1 MSTIVPVSVPLG
13 VQGGRRIPLK
23 VGGGKTVNLGID
35 TAVRPAL
42 TPHYT
47 GDYEVTPTEAEQTLQ
62 TTALIM
68 DDDVTVHGIP
78 ADYVGSAIDRRDSSD
93 LSASGPTVSVPAGY
107 YDESANKSV
116 ASGSVTSPSSISGTS
131 ASLAA
136 SSNVLTL
143 SKTVSVTPNV
153 TTAGWITAG
162 TAGNAAV
169 SLSASVTT
177 KAGETI
183 TPGTSD
189 RTLAAGT
196 YLTGNQVIKGDS
208 DLIAAN
214 ISENANIFGVQGTLP
229 VYPDGDLLGYGDA
242 TAPMVG
248 AGQADY
254 AVI

>member
-1 MSTIVPVSVPLG
+1 MSTIVPVPVPLG

-23 VGGGKTVNLGID
+23 VGGGKTVSLGMD

-47 GDYEVTPTEAEQTLQ
+47 GDYEVTPTESEQLLQ
-62 TTALIM
+62 TTGLIM

-107 YDESANKSV
+107 YGEAASKAV
-116 ASGSVTSPSSISGTS
+116 ASGSAAPPASISGS
-131 ASLAA
+131 Y
-136 SSNVLTL
+136 SSIYPSQDRLTFTKNVT
-143 SKTVSVTPNV
+143 VTPVV
-153 TTAGWITAG
+153 TEGYITAG
-162 TAGNAAV
+162 TAGSVAV
-169 SLSASVTT
+169 SLTAVVAT
-177 KAGETI
+177 KGGETI

-189 RTLAAGT
+189 RTIAAAT
-196 YLTGNQVIKGDS
+196 YLTGNQVIKGDP

-229 VYPDGDLLGYGDA
+229 VYPDGDLLAYGNN
-242 TAPMVG
+242 TVPMVG
-248 AGQADY
+248 AGQVGY
-254 AVI
+254 MVI